1 MRKDTQYG
9 RVLLHQHFLGSNN
22 RTDDRLTPTLLISNN
37 FYTVQDRK
45 RVDSIDLETQ

>member
-9 RVLLHQHFLGSNN
+9 RVLLRQHFLGSNN
-22 RTDDRLTPTLLISNN
+22 RTDERLTPTLLTANN